1 MNAMGGLPNLNW
13 VGIMRAHGSGDMN
26 HNSKKLI
33 IHFCKMNSLI
43 ITGTIGTMPRGLS
56 PVADIT
62 IALTKINAHAQA
74 LQEVWLWYQGYA
86 VCISHLWSSSF
97 VNHHEAHAK
106 EDEAAIPSIQ

>member
-1 MNAMGGLPNLNW
+1 MKAMGGLPNLNW

-62 IALTKINAHAQA
+62 IALTICSCTSTSGS
-74 LQEVWLWYQGYA
+74 LVWYQGYA